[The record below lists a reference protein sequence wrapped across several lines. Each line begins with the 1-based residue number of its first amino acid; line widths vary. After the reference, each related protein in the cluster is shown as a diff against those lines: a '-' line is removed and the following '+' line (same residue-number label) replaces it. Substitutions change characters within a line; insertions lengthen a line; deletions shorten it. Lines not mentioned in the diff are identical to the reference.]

1 MQSDLTESVQA
12 SIRPGEMVDSYY
24 YGETNLEKQAYPCV
38 VNTRFVQQFTNL
50 GGGSS
55 QFVISPQ
62 QGVSDIVVELVM
74 PALGSNGFSSAVG
87 YALPTGWGYN
97 LINRISVRYGSS
109 AQYFFSGS
117 QMLLQNLM
125 DCENN
130 TKVDAILAQGGAAA
144 YGNTGGGVSGAAGVP
159 GAKAYVYLKLPHN
172 SCRADGK
179 PLPFATDLLVQ
190 PIVVTIELFAPT
202 AVFIVQTGGAALPGT
217 GPTQLASAQLQV
229 KQEMLTDT
237 SDLLAR
243 RVDMNSHAYTFPLMY
258 FAQQETQV
266 QVQAGSQGAL
276 QTVNL
281 TGFRAGE
288 VRAIQLWLTAN
299 VTNSVANQAGSGG
312 YLPNVWPALQ
322 QITLTYNGE
331 IFSRFD
337 DGSNQLWSL
346 VQDTKLAV
354 VNLPGVP
361 TPGAVA
367 AGTTTQ
373 VVSYWADCPFAQV
386 NMPYDKEMKLMHGKP
401 ILNAVVNLSFV
412 LPDMAAYTLHAQY
425 IYNASLLCSRGSAE
439 YIF

>member
-1 MQSDLTESVQA
+1 
-12 SIRPGEMVDSYY
+12 MVDAYY
-24 YGETNLEKQAYPCV
+24 YGESNLEKQAYPCI

-62 QGVSDIVVELVM
+62 QGVSDIIVELVM
-74 PALGSNGFSSAVG
+74 PALGSNGFSSATG

-97 LINRISVRYGSS
+97 LVNRLSVRYGSS
-109 AQYFFSGS
+109 AQYFFTGQ

-125 DCENN
+125 DSENN
-130 TKVDAILAQGGAAA
+130 TKVDAILSQGGAASF
-144 YGNTGGGVSGAAGVP
+144 GVGGGGVPGVP
-159 GAKAYVYLKLPHN
+159 GAKAYLYLKLPHN

-179 PLPFATDLLVQ
+179 PLPFASDLLVQ
-190 PIVVTIELFAPT
+190 PIVITIELFAPT

-266 QVQAGSQGAL
+266 VVQAGTQGAL

-288 VRAIQLWLTAN
+288 VRSIQLWLTPNLQSGTAN
-299 VTNSVANQAGSGG
+299 TPGSGA
-312 YLPNVWPALQ
+312 YLPQVWTALQ

-337 DGSNQLWSL
+337 DGTNQLWSL

-354 VNLPGVP
+354 VNVPGVP
-361 TPGAVA
+361 TPGGA
-367 AGTTTQ
+367 AAATTPQ
-373 VVSYWADCPFAQV
+373 VSYWADCPFAQV

-412 LPDMAAYTLHAQY
+412 LPDTAAYTLHAQY

>member
-1 MQSDLTESVQA
+1 M
-12 SIRPGEMVDSYY
+12 Y
-24 YGETNLEKQAYPCV
+24 
-38 VNTRFVQQFTNL
+38 
-50 GGGSS
+50 
-55 QFVISPQ
+55 
-62 QGVSDIVVELVM
+62 
-74 PALGSNGFSSAVG
+74 
-87 YALPTGWGYN
+87 
-97 LINRISVRYGSS
+97 
-109 AQYFFSGS
+109 
-117 QMLLQNLM
+117 
-125 DCENN
+125 
-130 TKVDAILAQGGAAA
+130 
-144 YGNTGGGVSGAAGVP
+144 
-159 GAKAYVYLKLPHN
+159 
-172 SCRADGK
+172 
-179 PLPFATDLLVQ
+179 
-190 PIVVTIELFAPT
+190 APT

-299 VTNSVANQAGSGG
+299 TVNSAANQPGSGG
-312 YLPNVWPALQ
+312 YLPNLWPALQ

-361 TPGAVA
+361 TAGAA
-367 AGTTTQ
+367 AGTTTAQ
-373 VVSYWADCPFAQV
+373 VSYWADCPFAQV

-412 LPDMAAYTLHAQY
+412 LPDTAAYTLHAQY